1 MRQEVVRKYREE
13 TVKVLGKSWEFTE
26 STRGN
31 GKSTNQ
37 ISTGKVT
44 KKKYKIPGMVT
55 ENRKLELVKYKEST
69 YKLPGKYK

>member
-13 TVKVLGKSWEFTE
+13 TVKVLGKSQEFTE

-37 ISTGKVT
+37 ISTGKVA